1 MPAADP
7 IAWIHAALPF
17 YAGGLLWLFTAL
29 PVSLYLAGRARLP
42 ERAIMGIIRLN
53 FGIALVLLGN
63 GARMLLAGLVQEKG
77 PQVGAMAALFAVAF
91 TLSAMVFHYILDLR

>member
-1 MPAADP
+1 MD
-7 IAWIHAALPF
+7 IVF
-17 YAGGLLWLFTAL
+17 FYYAGGLLWLFTAL

-42 ERAIMGIIRLN
+42 ERAIMGIILLN
-53 FGIALVLLGN
+53 FGIVLALLGN
-63 GARMLLAGLVQEKG
+63 GARMLLAGLVQERG